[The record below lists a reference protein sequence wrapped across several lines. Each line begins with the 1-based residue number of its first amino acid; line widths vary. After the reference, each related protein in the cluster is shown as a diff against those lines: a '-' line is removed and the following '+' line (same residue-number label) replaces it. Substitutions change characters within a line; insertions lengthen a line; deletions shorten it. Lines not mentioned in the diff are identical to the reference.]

1 MVADGYFVCAYVFG
15 RYCHDDQKSKP
26 FAKSFDCVDQVYIAD
41 IYPAR
46 ETDDL
51 GISGKTLAIRIG
63 EKAEYISGFENLAN
77 EIHSNL
83 LEGDVLVVMG
93 AGDIYK
99 LFGYLR
105 FDE

>member
-1 MVADGYFVCAYVFG
+1 M
-15 RYCHDDQKSKP
+15 DD
-26 FAKSFDCVDQVYIAD
+26 FAVSFDSVDRAYIAD

-77 EIHSNL
+77 EINSTL
-83 LEGDVLVVMG
+83 IEGDVLVVMG

-99 LFGYLR
+99 LFDYLN
-105 FDE
+105 FD